1 MAGQQ
6 NLFENNQENLFN
18 KHNKCLIKQVDMW
31 YIKEKFA
38 IETEYDE
45 KKALHEYLLKE
56 MYKTD
61 NCEVIEY
68 LNKKSSE
75 EEHN

>member
-68 LNKKSSE
+68 LNENNSYE
-75 EEHN
+75 EDS

>member
-45 KKALHEYLLKE
+45 KKALHEYLFKE

-68 LNKKSSE
+68 LNENNSYE
-75 EEHN
+75 EDS